1 MIEHVLRSPEAFM
14 CNWLWTVWT
23 SASTDR
29 WLAIIAIALGTVGIL
44 RAEWLFEKLYKKE
57 KYIKDAVL
65 REATTVAISYASFSR
80 ALQAVE
86 LKPLEL
92 PKDGAFALLT
102 GFHFQKLLNED
113 FTPDQFQ
120 ELFKLERKQVDN
132 MARGYVQELVASGMA
147 SPREGIVITPET
159 ED

>member
-1 MIEHVLRSPEAFM
+1 M
-14 CNWLWTVWT
+14 CHWLWSVWT

-57 KYIKDAVL
+57 KYIKNAVL
-65 REATTVAISYASFSR
+65 TEGTTVAVSYASFSR

-92 PKDGAFALLT
+92 TKDGAFALLT
-102 GFHFQKLLNED
+102 GFRFQQLINED
-113 FTPDQFQ
+113 FTPEQFA
-120 ELFKLERKQVDN
+120 ELREQTRKQVDKE
-132 MARGYVQELVASGMA
+132 ARAYAKELIASGMA
-147 SPREGIVITPET
+147 SVKEGVEITPET
-159 ED
+159 EE